1 MKKILLVAILG
12 VLINTGC
19 MHLEEYAGSN
29 LYENSIINQDDD
41 PMWGG
46 DVDPMDWWCC
56 HCEMKGVVMKRFLL
70 IWFLPPPL
78 ATSFMQ
84 FKENTF
90 NSL

>member
-46 DVDPMDWWCC
+46 DVDPMDW
-56 HCEMKGVVMKRFLL
+56 
-70 IWFLPPPL
+70 
-78 ATSFMQ
+78 
-84 FKENTF
+84 
-90 NSL
+90 